1 MKTPLEV
8 DIIMKVIQVKKDT
21 ETKIKNKL
29 KEYQNMQL
37 KSLLNVDDEWRGF
50 KNIPV
55 PEDLSKEI
63 TKDTCKKLGI

>member
-1 MKTPLEV
+1 MRTPLEV

-21 ETKIKNKL
+21 ETKIRNKL

>member
-1 MKTPLEV
+1 MRTPMEV
-8 DIIMKVIQVKKDT
+8 DIIMKVIQIKKDT